1 MNKKKQLRYPKMETE
16 IENGSSGTSRIHFT
30 KDVKNAI
37 DKVLKTDDPMDSPD
51 FNTVD
56 YINQLFPNEQSL
68 VSIDETI
75 QRMQCEVSLIDDNIR
90 SVVRGQTNTGQDGQ
104 IALTEA
110 QKVITTLYAHII
122 DVKTRAEKTEEM
134 VKEITRD
141 IKQLDCAKRNLTS
154 AITTLN
160 HLHMLVG
167 GIESLNKLIE
177 KRLYG
182 EILNPLQAITEVNQH
197 FKQYS
202 DIDEIKN
209 LSQNVDKIQV
219 TLATQITDDFK
230 DAFLP
235 KSSTSANA
243 GNKQRL
249 GLNQL
254 ADACKVIS
262 VLDTK
267 VKKELLKWFIAQQL
281 EEYVQLF
288 HENQDIAWLDKI
300 DKRYAWLKRHL
311 LDFEDKFGSVFPL
324 DWEVSERITVEFCR
338 LTREQLSQIM
348 AKRSN
353 EIDVRLLLFAINKTQ
368 AFEQLLS
375 KRFTGVTLGAE
386 TPAALITS
394 SALKVLPESGLSDQ
408 STASTTIG
416 IFHDQIGI
424 CFKAHLGI
432 YIKSIDR
439 NLTELMEKFVEMAKA
454 PLKVS
459 EVKTTVYPSS
469 ADLFVF
475 YKKCMVQC
483 NQLSNDQPMYELA
496 LVFKK
501 YLREYA
507 SKVLE
512 FSTPKLLTTTASI
525 GKSMS
530 LLTRDMQNLSTAA
543 GQVFHNFLKEGETQR
558 FQREDLIQICCV
570 LTTAEYCLETVQQLE
585 DKLKEKVAVAY
596 VNKIDMSEE
605 KDVFH
610 RIISNCIQLLVQDL
624 ESGCEPSLQSMSKV
638 QWQSISNVGDQS
650 PFISTICTNF
660 KQTVPIIRDNL
671 ATSRKYFTQFCH
683 KFVNAFIP
691 KFINVLY
698 KCKLTHSDGSNNVLG
713 CEQLLLDTHSLKTAL
728 LDLPSI
734 GSSVNRKA
742 PTSYTKVVV
751 KDMTRAEMIIKV
763 VMTPVQPP
771 SHFTQQ
777 VLKLLPDV
785 TIAEYQKILDMKAVK
800 RVDQL
805 QLIDLFKHTASHVA
819 VVGGLSDVTAPSEDG
834 ATPLQGNLNDSANLD
849 ADPLISNEA
858 NSSGELNM
866 VTQSST
872 GDIIG
877 GNTNPAA
884 ASTST
889 PKRAFIF
896 SVGSFTGSADK
907 NVDGSSNNG
916 SDRGRIRKL
925 ESLLKKRLP

>member
-1 MNKKKQLRYPKMETE
+1 MSEPAATAVADAAVVPSIGNNK
-16 IENGSSGTSRIHFT
+16 IHFS
-30 KDVKNAI
+30 KEVKQVI
-37 DKVLKTDDPMDSPD
+37 DKVLKTDEQDPMDAPD

-68 VSIDETI
+68 ATIDETI

-104 IALTEA
+104 LALCEA
-110 QKVITTLYAHII
+110 QKVISSLYSHII
-122 DVKTRAEKTEEM
+122 DVKTRAERTEEM

-167 GIESLNKLIE
+167 GIESLNELIV
-177 KRLYG
+177 RRSYG

-197 FKQYS
+197 FQQYS
-202 DIDEIKN
+202 DIEEIKN
-209 LSQNVDKIQV
+209 LSQSVDKIQV
-219 TLATQITDDFK
+219 TLAQQITEDFK
-230 DAFLP
+230 EAFASKP
-235 KSSTSANA
+235 STQH
-243 GNKQRL
+243 KL

-254 ADACKVIS
+254 ADACKVMS
-262 VLDTK
+262 VLDAK

-281 EEYVQLF
+281 EEYMHLF

-311 LDFEDKFGSVFPL
+311 LDFEDKYGAVFPL

-338 LTREQLSQIM
+338 QTRQQLSQIM
-348 AKRSN
+348 AKRTN

-375 KRFTGVTLGAE
+375 KRFTGITLGATPAEQTRVLTLPATAE
-386 TPAALITS
+386 TPL
-394 SALKVLPESGLSDQ
+394 
-408 STASTTIG
+408 TATV
-416 IFHDQIGI
+416 FHDQIGQ
-424 CFKAHLGI
+424 CFKPHLDI
-432 YIKSIDR
+432 YIRSIDR
-439 NLTELMEKFVEMAKA
+439 NLSELLEKFIEMSKEPYKFAEA
-454 PLKVS
+454 
-459 EVKTTVYPSS
+459 KTTVYPSS
-469 ADLFVF
+469 GDLFVF

-483 NQLSNDQPMYELA
+483 NQLSNEQPMYDLA

-507 SKVLE
+507 AKVLE
-512 FSTPKLLTTTASI
+512 GSTPKVVTSSTGSSI
-525 GKSMS
+525 GKSVS

-543 GQVFHNFLKEGETQR
+543 GQVFHNFLKEGDTQR
-558 FQREDLIQICCV
+558 FARDDLVRICCV
-570 LTTAEYCLETVQQLE
+570 LTTGEYCLETVQQLE
-585 DKLKEKVAVAY
+585 DKLKEKVTPAY
-596 VNKIDMSEE
+596 VSKIDMSEE

-624 ESGCEPSLQSMSKV
+624 EAGCEASLQAMAKV
-638 QWQSISNVGDQS
+638 QWQHISNVGDQS
-650 PFISTICTNF
+650 AFISSICSNF
-660 KQTVPIIRDNL
+660 KQTVPTIRDTL
-671 ATSRKYFTQFCH
+671 ASSRKYFTQFCH
-683 KFVNAFIP
+683 RFVAAFIP

-698 KCKLTHSDGSNNVLG
+698 RCKLTLSDGSNNVLG

-728 LDLPSI
+728 LELPSV

-771 SHFTQQ
+771 AHFTQQ
-777 VLKLLPDV
+777 VLKLLPDI

-805 QLIDLFKHTASHVA
+805 QLIDLFKHTAS
-819 VVGGLSDVTAPSEDG
+819 
-834 ATPLQGNLNDSANLD
+834 
-849 ADPLISNEA
+849 
-858 NSSGELNM
+858 
-866 VTQSST
+866 
-872 GDIIG
+872 
-877 GNTNPAA
+877 AA
-884 ASTST
+884 AVSGLMDAPASEEETPTVSDTPAPTTEEPEAIANPTPDATATASTTTANAT

-907 NVDGSSNNG
+907 NADGSSQTG
-916 SDRGRIRKL
+916 IRKL
-925 ESLLKKRLP
+925 ESLLKKRFP

>member
-1 MNKKKQLRYPKMETE
+1 MNTNTLEVDNDVHDMNRP
-16 IENGSSGTSRIHFT
+16 TSNRIHFT

-90 SVVRGQTNTGQDGQ
+90 AVVRGQTNTGQDGQ
-104 IALTEA
+104 MALTEA

-182 EILNPLQAITEVNQH
+182 EIINPLQAITEVNQH
-197 FKQYS
+197 FRQYS
-202 DIDEIKN
+202 DIEEIKN
-209 LSQNVDKIQV
+209 LSQNVDKIQI
-219 TLATQITDDFK
+219 TLAKQITEDFK
-230 DAFLP
+230 DAFSP
-235 KSSTSANA
+235 KSTGVGNV

-262 VLDTK
+262 VLDPK

-281 EEYVQLF
+281 EEYIHLF

-311 LDFEDKFGSVFPL
+311 LDFEDKFGAVFPL

-338 LTREQLSQIM
+338 LTREQLTQIM

-375 KRFTGVTLGAE
+375 KRFSGVTLE
-386 TPAALITS
+386 IVTTS
-394 SALKVLPESGLSDQ
+394 PTLKVQPENPNADPN
-408 STASTTIG
+408 APATIG
-416 IFHDQIGI
+416 LFQDQIGN
-424 CFKAHLGI
+424 CFKAHLDI

-439 NLTELMEKFVEMAKA
+439 NLAELMEKFVEMAKE
-454 PLKVS
+454 PLKVAES
-459 EVKTTVYPSS
+459 KTTVFPSS

-483 NQLSNDQPMYELA
+483 NQLSNEQPMYELA

-507 SKVLE
+507 SRVLE

-543 GQVFHNFLKEGETQR
+543 GQVFHNFLKEGDTQR
-558 FQREDLIQICCV
+558 FSREDLIQICCV

-585 DKLKEKVAVAY
+585 DKLKEKIATAY
-596 VNKIDMSEE
+596 ANKLDMSEE

-624 ESGCEPSLQSMSKV
+624 EAGCDPSLQSMSKV

-650 PFISTICTNF
+650 AFVNSICANF
-660 KQTVPIIRDNL
+660 KQTVPVIRDNL

-691 KFINVLY
+691 KYINVLY
-698 KCKLTHSDGSNNVLG
+698 KCKLTLSDGSNNVLG

-763 VMTPVQPP
+763 VMTQVQPP
-771 SHFTQQ
+771 AHFTQQ
-777 VLKLLPDV
+777 VLKLLPDI

-819 VVGGLSDVTAPSEDG
+819 VIGDGISEITSSSTED
-834 ATPLQGNLNDSANLD
+834 DSVQTH
-849 ADPLISNEA
+849 S
-858 NSSGELNM
+858 ELN
-866 VTQSST
+866 VNENPEAGSSST
-872 GDIIG
+872 KGLNVSEESG
-877 GNTNPAA
+877 GTAA
-884 ASTST
+884 PTGGVTST

-896 SVGSFTGSADK
+896 SVGSFTGGADK
-907 NVDGSSNNG
+907 NADGTSNSG

>member
-1 MNKKKQLRYPKMETE
+1 MNATE
-16 IENGSSGTSRIHFT
+16 APLDANSKGTLEGDNKIHFS
-30 KDVKNAI
+30 KEVKQVI
-37 DKVLKTDDPMDSPD
+37 DKVLKSDDPMDSPD
-51 FNTVD
+51 FNCVD

-68 VSIDETI
+68 ATIDDTI
-75 QRMQCEVSLIDDNIR
+75 QRMQYEVSLIDDNIR

-104 IALTEA
+104 MALYEA
-110 QKVITTLYAHII
+110 QKVISTLYDHII

-167 GIESLNKLIE
+167 GIESLEKLIE

-197 FKQYS
+197 FQQYS
-202 DIDEIKN
+202 DIEEIKN
-209 LSQNVDKIQV
+209 LSQSVDRIQV
-219 TLATQITDDFK
+219 TLAQQITEDFK
-230 DAFLP
+230 EAFSP
-235 KSSTSANA
+235 TSKAGGGSSN
-243 GNKQRL
+243 QPRL
-249 GLNQL
+249 SLNQL
-254 ADACKVIS
+254 ADACKVVS
-262 VLDTK
+262 VLDPK

-281 EEYVQLF
+281 EEYLHLF

-338 LTREQLSQIM
+338 LTSDQLSKIM
-348 AKRSN
+348 AKRTN

-375 KRFTGVTLGAE
+375 KRFTGVTLGINPNA
-386 TPAALITS
+386 TDKLTSPANSETS
-394 SALKVLPESGLSDQ
+394 SGDIVINPNLVV
-408 STASTTIG
+408 
-416 IFHDQIGI
+416 FHDQIGS
-424 CFKAHLGI
+424 CFKAHLDI
-432 YIKSIDR
+432 YIRSIDR
-439 NLTELMEKFVEMAKA
+439 NLSELIEKFVEQVKE
-454 PLKVS
+454 PLKIADA
-459 EVKTTVYPSS
+459 KTTVYPSS

-483 NQLSNDQPMYELA
+483 NQLSNEQPMYELA
-496 LVFKK
+496 MVFKK

-512 FSTPKLLTTTASI
+512 FSIPKLLSSSTSI

-543 GQVFHNFLKEGETQR
+543 GQVIHNFLKEGDAQR
-558 FQREDLIQICCV
+558 FTRDDLIRICCV

-585 DKLKEKVAVAY
+585 EKLKEKVAAAY
-596 VNKIDMSEE
+596 ANKVDMSEE
-605 KDVFH
+605 RDVFH

-624 ESGCEPSLQSMSKV
+624 EAGCEPSLQAMAKV
-638 QWQSISNVGDQS
+638 QWQSINNVGDQS
-650 PFISTICTNF
+650 AFITTICANF
-660 KQTVPIIRDNL
+660 KQTVPILRDNL

-683 KFVNAFIP
+683 KFVNVFIP

-698 KCKLTHSDGSNNVLG
+698 KCKLTLSDGSNNVLG

-771 SHFTQQ
+771 AHFTQQ
-777 VLKLLPDV
+777 VLKLLPDI

-805 QLIDLFKHTASHVA
+805 QLIDLFKRTASA
-819 VVGGLSDVTAPSEDG
+819 AAYAGLNE
-834 ATPLQGNLNDSANLD
+834 SAE
-849 ADPLISNEA
+849 AEA
-858 NSSGELNM
+858 NTDVPPVATTTGTEEGTTDNLIADATATENN
-866 VTQSST
+866 VST
-872 GDIIG
+872 S
-877 GNTNPAA
+877 TSAA
-884 ASTST
+884 ATSTSAIGSTST

-896 SVGSFTGSADK
+896 SVGSFTG
-907 NVDGSSNNG
+907 GSSTEKP
-916 SDRGRIRKL
+916 SDGTPQSGGDRSRIRKL
-925 ESLLKKRLP
+925 EYLLKKRLP

>member
-1 MNKKKQLRYPKMETE
+1 MESDNK
-16 IENGSSGTSRIHFT
+16 IHFS
-30 KDVKNAI
+30 KEVKQVI
-37 DKVLKTDDPMDSPD
+37 DKVLKSDDPMDAPD
-51 FNTVD
+51 FNCVD

-68 VSIDETI
+68 ATIDDTI
-75 QRMQCEVSLIDDNIR
+75 QRMQYEVSLIDDNIR

-104 IALTEA
+104 MALYEA
-110 QKVITTLYAHII
+110 QKVISSLYEHII

-167 GIESLNKLIE
+167 GIESLEKLIE

-197 FKQYS
+197 FQQYS
-202 DIDEIKN
+202 DIEEIKT
-209 LSQNVDKIQV
+209 LSQSVDRIQV
-219 TLATQITDDFK
+219 TLAQQISEDFK
-230 DAFLP
+230 EAFSP
-235 KSSTSANA
+235 TTKSHSG
-243 GNKQRL
+243 GNSSNQPRL
-249 GLNQL
+249 SLNQL
-254 ADACKVIS
+254 ADACKVVS
-262 VLDTK
+262 VLDPK

-281 EEYVQLF
+281 EEYLHLF

-338 LTREQLSQIM
+338 LTRDQLSQIM
-348 AKRSN
+348 AKRTN

-375 KRFTGVTLGAE
+375 KRFTGITLGINPNVTEKLSTA
-386 TPAALITS
+386 TSATNSDTS
-394 SALKVLPESGLSDQ
+394 SGDVIINPNLVV
-408 STASTTIG
+408 
-416 IFHDQIGI
+416 FHDQIGS
-424 CFKAHLGI
+424 CFKAHLDI
-432 YIKSIDR
+432 YIRSIDR
-439 NLTELMEKFVEMAKA
+439 NLSELIEKFVEQVKE
-454 PLKVS
+454 PLKIA
-459 EVKTTVYPSS
+459 EAKTTVYPSS

-483 NQLSNDQPMYELA
+483 NQLSNEQPMYELA
-496 LVFKK
+496 MVFKK

-512 FSTPKLLTTTASI
+512 FSIPKLLSSSTSI

-543 GQVFHNFLKEGETQR
+543 GQVIHNFLKEGDAQR
-558 FQREDLIQICCV
+558 FSRDDLIRICCV

-585 DKLKEKVAVAY
+585 EKLKEKVATAY
-596 VNKIDMSEE
+596 ASKVDMSEE
-605 KDVFH
+605 RDVFH

-624 ESGCEPSLQSMSKV
+624 EAGCEPSLQAMAKV
-638 QWQSISNVGDQS
+638 QWQSINNVGDQS
-650 PFISTICTNF
+650 AFITSICANF
-660 KQTVPIIRDNL
+660 KQTVPILRDNL

-683 KFVNAFIP
+683 KFVNVFIP

-698 KCKLTHSDGSNNVLG
+698 KCKLTLSDGSNNVLG

-771 SHFTQQ
+771 AHFTQQ
-777 VLKLLPDV
+777 VLKLLPDI

-805 QLIDLFKHTASHVA
+805 QLIDLFKRTASA
-819 VVGGLSDVTAPSEDG
+819 AAFAGLNENSETDG
-834 ATPLQGNLNDSANLD
+834 NA
-849 ADPLISNEA
+849 ADIP
-858 NSSGELNM
+858 
-866 VTQSST
+866 
-872 GDIIG
+872 
-877 GNTNPAA
+877 PAA
-884 ASTST
+884 ATNSVNEDVTTDNLIADATSTENNVSTSGPSASTSAIGSTST

-896 SVGSFTGSADK
+896 SVGSFTGG
-907 NVDGSSNNG
+907 GSSAEKS
-916 SDRGRIRKL
+916 SDGTSQAAGGDRSRIRKL
-925 ESLLKKRLP
+925 ENLLKKRLP

>member
-1 MNKKKQLRYPKMETE
+1 MSESVADATAVQVMGSNK
-16 IENGSSGTSRIHFT
+16 IHFS
-30 KDVKNAI
+30 KEVKQVI
-37 DKVLKTDDPMDSPD
+37 DKVLKTDEQDPMDAPD

-68 VSIDETI
+68 ATIDETI

-104 IALTEA
+104 LALCEA
-110 QKVITTLYAHII
+110 QKVISSLFSHII
-122 DVKTRAEKTEEM
+122 DVKTRAERTEEM

-167 GIESLNKLIE
+167 GIESLNELIE
-177 KRLYG
+177 RRSYG

-197 FKQYS
+197 FQQYS

-209 LSQNVDKIQV
+209 LSQSVDKIQV
-219 TLATQITDDFK
+219 TLAQQITEDFK
-230 DAFLP
+230 EAFANKP
-235 KSSTSANA
+235 ST
-243 GNKQRL
+243 QHRL

-254 ADACKVIS
+254 ADACKVLS
-262 VLDTK
+262 VLDAK

-281 EEYVQLF
+281 EEYMHLF

-311 LDFEDKFGSVFPL
+311 LDFEDKYGSVFPL

-338 LTREQLSQIM
+338 QTRQQLAQIM
-348 AKRSN
+348 AKRTA

-375 KRFTGVTLGAE
+375 KRFTGVTLGA
-386 TPAALITS
+386 TPAEQTR
-394 SALKVLPESGLSDQ
+394 VLTLPA
-408 STASTTIG
+408 TAEASLTVTV
-416 IFHDQIGI
+416 FHDQIGQ
-424 CFKAHLGI
+424 CFKPHLDI
-432 YIKSIDR
+432 YIRSIDR
-439 NLTELMEKFVEMAKA
+439 NLSELLEKFIEMSKEPYKFAEA
-454 PLKVS
+454 
-459 EVKTTVYPSS
+459 KTTVYPSS
-469 ADLFVF
+469 GDLFVF

-483 NQLSNDQPMYELA
+483 NQLSNEQPMYDLA

-507 SKVLE
+507 AKVLE
-512 FSTPKLLTTTASI
+512 GSTPKLVSSTGSSI
-525 GKSMS
+525 GKSVS

-543 GQVFHNFLKEGETQR
+543 GQVFHNFLKEGDTQR
-558 FQREDLIQICCV
+558 FSRDDLVRICCV
-570 LTTAEYCLETVQQLE
+570 LTTGEYCLETVQQLE
-585 DKLKEKVAVAY
+585 DKLKEKVTAAY
-596 VNKIDMSEE
+596 VTKIDMSEE

-624 ESGCEPSLQSMSKV
+624 EAGCEASLQAMAKV
-638 QWQSISNVGDQS
+638 QWQHISNVGDQS
-650 PFISTICTNF
+650 AFISSICGNF
-660 KQTVPIIRDNL
+660 KQTVPAIRDTL
-671 ATSRKYFTQFCH
+671 ASSRKYFTQFCH
-683 KFVNAFIP
+683 RFVAAFIP

-698 KCKLTHSDGSNNVLG
+698 RCKLTLSDGSNNVLG

-728 LDLPSI
+728 LELPSV

-771 SHFTQQ
+771 AHFTQQ
-777 VLKLLPDV
+777 VLKLLPDI

-805 QLIDLFKHTASHVA
+805 QLIDLFKHTASAAAVSGLLEPTNSEEESLPVA
-819 VVGGLSDVTAPSEDG
+819 HETLAPATEETETDAKTNSLS
-834 ATPLQGNLNDSANLD
+834 LD
-849 ADPLISNEA
+849 ATTA
-858 NSSGELNM
+858 
-866 VTQSST
+866 
-872 GDIIG
+872 
-877 GNTNPAA
+877 PAA
-884 ASTST
+884 ATNAT

-907 NVDGSSNNG
+907 NADGSSQTG
-916 SDRGRIRKL
+916 IRKL
-925 ESLLKKRLP
+925 ESLLKKRFP

>member
-1 MNKKKQLRYPKMETE
+1 MSEAGVAVETE
-16 IENGSSGTSRIHFT
+16 ATTEKMVANNKIHFS
-30 KDVKNAI
+30 KEVKQVI
-37 DKVLKTDDPMDSPD
+37 DKVLKTEDPMDAPD

-68 VSIDETI
+68 VGIDETI
-75 QRMQCEVSLIDDNIR
+75 QKMQCEVSLIDDNIR

-104 IALTEA
+104 LALCEA
-110 QKVITTLYAHII
+110 QKVISSLFSHII
-122 DVKTRAEKTEEM
+122 DVKTRAERTEEL

-167 GIESLNKLIE
+167 GIESLNQLIE
-177 KRLYG
+177 RRSYG

-197 FKQYS
+197 FQQFS
-202 DIDEIKN
+202 DIEEIKN
-209 LSQNVDKIQV
+209 LSQSVDKIQV
-219 TLATQITDDFK
+219 TLAQQITEDFK
-230 DAFLP
+230 EAFASKP
-235 KSSTSANA
+235 S
-243 GNKQRL
+243 GQKQYRL

-254 ADACKVIS
+254 GDACKVMS
-262 VLDTK
+262 VLDPK

-281 EEYVQLF
+281 EEYMHLF

-311 LDFEDKFGSVFPL
+311 LDFEDKYGPVFPL

-338 LTREQLSQIM
+338 QTREQLSQIM

-375 KRFTGVTLGAE
+375 KRFTGVTLGA
-386 TPAALITS
+386 TPAEQTR
-394 SALKVLPESGLSDQ
+394 VLVPPSGVDAPVAISV
-408 STASTTIG
+408 
-416 IFHDQIGI
+416 FHDQIGQ
-424 CFKAHLGI
+424 CFKSHLDI
-432 YIKSIDR
+432 YIRSIDR
-439 NLTELMEKFVEMAKA
+439 NLSELMDKFVEMSREPYKFAEA
-454 PLKVS
+454 
-459 EVKTTVYPSS
+459 KTTVYPSS
-469 ADLFVF
+469 GDLFVF

-483 NQLSNDQPMYELA
+483 NQLSNEQPMYDLA

-507 SKVLE
+507 AKVLE
-512 FSTPKLLTTTASI
+512 GSTPKLVPTTTSSSI
-525 GKSMS
+525 GKSVS

-543 GQVFHNFLKEGETQR
+543 GQVFHNFLKEGDTQR
-558 FQREDLIQICCV
+558 FSRDDLVRICCV
-570 LTTAEYCLETVQQLE
+570 LTTGEYCLETVQQLE
-585 DKLKEKVAVAY
+585 DKLKEKVTAGYVA
-596 VNKIDMSEE
+596 KIDMSEE

-624 ESGCEPSLQSMSKV
+624 EAGCETSLQAMAKV
-638 QWQSISNVGDQS
+638 QWQHINNVGDQS
-650 PFISTICTNF
+650 AFINSICSNF
-660 KQTVPIIRDNL
+660 KQTVPAIRDTL
-671 ATSRKYFTQFCH
+671 ASSRKYFTQFCH
-683 KFVNAFIP
+683 RFVAAFIP

-698 KCKLTHSDGSNNVLG
+698 RCKLTLSDGSNNVLG

-728 LDLPSI
+728 LELPSV

-771 SHFTQQ
+771 AHFTQQ
-777 VLKLLPDV
+777 VLKLLPDI

-805 QLIDLFKHTASHVA
+805 QLIDLFKHTASAAA
-819 VVGGLSDVTAPSEDG
+819 VSGLIEPAASGDED
-834 ATPLQGNLNDSANLD
+834 
-849 ADPLISNEA
+849 
-858 NSSGELNM
+858 
-866 VTQSST
+866 TQSTDHTHPGGTVDDAEPGASSAT
-872 GDIIG
+872 GDSTTI
-877 GNTNPAA
+877 TTTT
-884 ASTST
+884 ASSAT

-907 NVDGSSNNG
+907 NADGSSQTG
-916 SDRGRIRKL
+916 IRKL
-925 ESLLKKRLP
+925 ESLLKKRFP

>member
-1 MNKKKQLRYPKMETE
+1 MSVNQCGVEKDSRAFEDNGNFKENKINFSKEVKQ
-16 IENGSSGTSRIHFT
+16 
-30 KDVKNAI
+30 VI
-37 DKVLKTDDPMDSPD
+37 DKVLKSDDPMDAPD
-51 FNTVD
+51 FNSVD

-68 VSIDETI
+68 ATIDETI

-104 IALTEA
+104 MALYEA
-110 QKVITTLYAHII
+110 QKVITTLYDHII

-167 GIESLNKLIE
+167 GIESLEKLIE

-197 FKQYS
+197 FQQYS
-202 DIDEIKN
+202 DIEEIKN
-209 LSQNVDKIQV
+209 LSQSVDRIQV
-219 TLATQITDDFK
+219 TLAQQITEDFK
-230 DAFLP
+230 AAFSG
-235 KSSTSANA
+235 KSSS
-243 GNKQRL
+243 GNNPRL

-254 ADACKVIS
+254 SDACKVVS
-262 VLDTK
+262 VLDPK
-267 VKKELLKWFIAQQL
+267 VKKELLKWFICQQL
-281 EEYVQLF
+281 EEYLHLF

-311 LDFEDKFGSVFPL
+311 LDFEDKFGTVFPL

-348 AKRSN
+348 AKRSH

-375 KRFTGVTLGAE
+375 KRFTGVTLGVINP
-386 TPAALITS
+386 TVDNVTTVNDS
-394 SALKVLPESGLSDQ
+394 SDVLTTQ
-408 STASTTIG
+408 SAVV
-416 IFHDQIGI
+416 FHDQIGS
-424 CFKAHLGI
+424 CFKNHLDI
-432 YIKSIDR
+432 YIKSVDR
-439 NLTELMEKFVEMAKA
+439 NLSELIEKFIEQTKE
-454 PLKVS
+454 PLKVA
-459 EVKTTVYPSS
+459 EAKTTVYPSS

-483 NQLSNDQPMYELA
+483 NQLSNEQPMYELA
-496 LVFKK
+496 MVFKK

-512 FSTPKLLTTTASI
+512 FSIPKLIPSTSSI

-543 GQVFHNFLKEGETQR
+543 GQVIHNFLKEGDVQR
-558 FQREDLIQICCV
+558 FSKDDLIRICCV

-585 DKLKEKVAVAY
+585 DKLKEKVATAY
-596 VNKIDMSEE
+596 VNKMDMSEE

-624 ESGCEPSLQSMSKV
+624 EAGCEPSLQAMSKV
-638 QWQSISNVGDQS
+638 QWQSINNVGDQS
-650 PFISTICTNF
+650 AFISSIYANF
-660 KQTVPIIRDNL
+660 KQTVPILRDNL
-671 ATSRKYFTQFCH
+671 ASSRKYFTQFCH
-683 KFVNAFIP
+683 KFVNVFIP

-698 KCKLTHSDGSNNVLG
+698 KCKLILSDGSNNVLG

-728 LDLPSI
+728 VDLPSI

-751 KDMTRAEMIIKV
+751 KDMSRAEMIIKV

-771 SHFTQQ
+771 AHFTQQ

-805 QLIDLFKHTASHVA
+805 QLIDLFKRTASTA
-819 VVGGLSDVTAPSEDG
+819 AYAGLTESSESSSAAELETSNTEVTSVDNLLAD
-834 ATPLQGNLNDSANLD
+834 ATSAETT
-849 ADPLISNEA
+849 ST
-858 NSSGELNM
+858 
-866 VTQSST
+866 TQNPVN
-872 GDIIG
+872 
-877 GNTNPAA
+877 NTN
-884 ASTST
+884 STTTTST

-896 SVGSFTGSADK
+896 SVGSFSSSGGGNNADK
-907 NVDGSSNNG
+907 NGDGSSQTG

>member
-1 MNKKKQLRYPKMETE
+1 WSEGFAAKMST
-16 IENGSSGTSRIHFT
+16 NSKIHFS
-30 KDVKNAI
+30 KEVKQVI
-37 DKVLKTDDPMDSPD
+37 DKVSNTCPSEQAPPLTGNIPSHPQVLKTDDPMDAPD

-68 VSIDETI
+68 AGIDETI
-75 QRMQCEVSLIDDNIR
+75 QKMQCEVSLIDDNIR

-104 IALTEA
+104 LALCEA
-110 QKVITTLYAHII
+110 QKVIGSLFSHII
-122 DVKTRAEKTEEM
+122 DVKTRAERTEEM

-141 IKQLDCAKRNLTS
+141 IKQLDCAKRNLTA

-177 KRLYG
+177 RRSYG

-197 FKQYS
+197 FQQFS
-202 DIDEIKN
+202 DIEEIKN
-209 LSQNVDKIQV
+209 LSQSVDKIQV
-219 TLATQITDDFK
+219 TLAQQITEDFK
-230 DAFLP
+230 EAFAAKP
-235 KSSTSANA
+235 SGQT
-243 GNKQRL
+243 RL

-254 ADACKVIS
+254 ADACKVMS
-262 VLDTK
+262 VLDPK

-281 EEYVQLF
+281 EEYMHLF

-311 LDFEDKFGSVFPL
+311 LDFEDKYGSVFPL

-338 LTREQLSQIM
+338 QTREQLAQIM
-348 AKRSN
+348 AKRTN

-375 KRFTGVTLGAE
+375 KRFTGVTLGAPSAE
-386 TPAALITS
+386 PARVPS
-394 SALKVLPESGLSDQ
+394 SVPEP
-408 STASTTIG
+408 STADAVVATSV
-416 IFHDQIGI
+416 FHDQIGQ
-424 CFKAHLGI
+424 CFKPHLDI
-432 YIKSIDR
+432 YIRSIDR
-439 NLTELMEKFVEMAKA
+439 NLAELMDKFVEMSREPYKFAEA
-454 PLKVS
+454 
-459 EVKTTVYPSS
+459 KTTVYPSS
-469 ADLFVF
+469 GDLFVF

-483 NQLSNDQPMYELA
+483 NQLSNEQPMYDLA
-496 LVFKK
+496 MVFKK

-507 SKVLE
+507 AKVLE
-512 FSTPKLLTTTASI
+512 GSTPKLVPATTGSSL
-525 GKSMS
+525 GKSVS

-543 GQVFHNFLKEGETQR
+543 GQVFHNFLKEGDTQR
-558 FQREDLIQICCV
+558 FSRDDLVRICCV
-570 LTTAEYCLETVQQLE
+570 LTTGEYCLETVQQLE
-585 DKLKEKVAVAY
+585 DKLKEKVTAVY
-596 VNKIDMSEE
+596 VSKIDMSEE

-624 ESGCEPSLQSMSKV
+624 EAGCEASLQAMAKV
-638 QWQSISNVGDQS
+638 QWQHINNVGDQS
-650 PFISTICTNF
+650 AFISSMCGNF
-660 KQTVPIIRDNL
+660 KQTVPTIRDTL
-671 ATSRKYFTQFCH
+671 ASSRKYFTQFCH
-683 KFVNAFIP
+683 RFVAAFVP

-698 KCKLTHSDGSNNVLG
+698 RCKLTLSDGSNNVLG

-728 LDLPSI
+728 LELPSV

-771 SHFTQQ
+771 AHFTQQ
-777 VLKLLPDV
+777 VLKLLPDI

-805 QLIDLFKHTASHVA
+805 QLIDLFKHTASAAA
-819 VVGGLSDVTAPSEDG
+819 VSGLMEPTAAEEEN
-834 ATPLQGNLNDSANLD
+834 ANAESAAAALGTT
-849 ADPLISNEA
+849 EE
-858 NSSGELNM
+858 GEP
-866 VTQSST
+866 ST
-872 GDIIG
+872 GTVESVATTSAG
-877 GNTNPAA
+877 SATT
-884 ASTST
+884 SST

-907 NVDGSSNNG
+907 NADGSSQTG
-916 SDRGRIRKL
+916 IRKL
-925 ESLLKKRLP
+925 ENLLKKRFP

>member
-1 MNKKKQLRYPKMETE
+1 MSESVGTAETDVSNAHTMGTNKIQFSKEVKQ
-16 IENGSSGTSRIHFT
+16 
-30 KDVKNAI
+30 VI
-37 DKVLKTDDPMDSPD
+37 DKVLKTDEQDPMDAPD

-68 VSIDETI
+68 ATIDETI

-104 IALTEA
+104 LALCEA
-110 QKVITTLYAHII
+110 QKVISSLFTHII
-122 DVKTRAEKTEEM
+122 DVKTRAERTEEM

-167 GIESLNKLIE
+167 GIESLNELIE
-177 KRLYG
+177 RRSYG

-197 FKQYS
+197 FQQYS
-202 DIDEIKN
+202 DIEEIKN
-209 LSQNVDKIQV
+209 LSQSVDKIQV
-219 TLATQITDDFK
+219 TLAQQITEDFK
-230 DAFLP
+230 EAFASKP
-235 KSSTSANA
+235 ST
-243 GNKQRL
+243 QHRL

-254 ADACKVIS
+254 GDACKVLS
-262 VLDTK
+262 VLDAK

-281 EEYVQLF
+281 EEYMHLF

-311 LDFEDKFGSVFPL
+311 LDFEDKYGAVFPL

-338 LTREQLSQIM
+338 QTRQQLSQIM
-348 AKRSN
+348 AKRTN
-353 EIDVRLLLFAINKTQ
+353 EMDVRLLLFAINKTQ

-375 KRFTGVTLGAE
+375 KRFTGITLGATTTEQTRVLTLPATAE
-386 TPAALITS
+386 TLPTIT
-394 SALKVLPESGLSDQ
+394 V
-408 STASTTIG
+408 
-416 IFHDQIGI
+416 FHDQIGQ
-424 CFKAHLGI
+424 CFKPHLDI
-432 YIKSIDR
+432 YIRSIDR
-439 NLTELMEKFVEMAKA
+439 NLAELLEKFVEMSKEPYKFAE
-454 PLKVS
+454 S
-459 EVKTTVYPSS
+459 KTTVYPSS
-469 ADLFVF
+469 GDLFVF

-483 NQLSNDQPMYELA
+483 NQLSNEQPMYDLA

-507 SKVLE
+507 AKVLE
-512 FSTPKLLTTTASI
+512 GSTPKLVTNTTSSI
-525 GKSMS
+525 GKSVS

-543 GQVFHNFLKEGETQR
+543 GQVFHNFLKEGDTQR
-558 FQREDLIQICCV
+558 FGRDDLVRICCV
-570 LTTAEYCLETVQQLE
+570 LTTGEYCLETVQQLE
-585 DKLKEKVAVAY
+585 EKLKEKVSAAY
-596 VNKIDMSEE
+596 MNKIDMSEE

-624 ESGCEPSLQSMSKV
+624 EAGCEASLQAMAKV
-638 QWQSISNVGDQS
+638 QWQHISNVGDQS
-650 PFISTICTNF
+650 AFISSICGNF
-660 KQTVPIIRDNL
+660 KQTVPTIRDTL
-671 ATSRKYFTQFCH
+671 ASSRKYFTQFCH
-683 KFVNAFIP
+683 RFVAAFIP

-698 KCKLTHSDGSNNVLG
+698 RCKLTLSDGSNNVLG

-728 LDLPSI
+728 LELPSV

-771 SHFTQQ
+771 AHFTQQ
-777 VLKLLPDV
+777 VLKLLPDI

-805 QLIDLFKHTASHVA
+805 QLIDLFKHTASAAA
-819 VVGGLSDVTAPSEDG
+819 VSGLIETPNSEEELANGARETSAIVTED
-834 ATPLQGNLNDSANLD
+834 NNDNT
-849 ADPLISNEA
+849 
-858 NSSGELNM
+858 
-866 VTQSST
+866 VVSST
-872 GDIIG
+872 DS
-877 GNTNPAA
+877 TTTTATSTT

-907 NVDGSSNNG
+907 NADGSSQTG
-916 SDRGRIRKL
+916 IRKL
-925 ESLLKKRLP
+925 ESLLKKRFP

>member
-1 MNKKKQLRYPKMETE
+1 MSEPAATTAADTAVVPSMGNNK
-16 IENGSSGTSRIHFT
+16 IHFS
-30 KDVKNAI
+30 KEVKQVI
-37 DKVLKTDDPMDSPD
+37 DKVLKTDEQDPMDAPD

-68 VSIDETI
+68 ATIDETI

-104 IALTEA
+104 LALCEA
-110 QKVITTLYAHII
+110 QKVISSLYSHII
-122 DVKTRAEKTEEM
+122 DVKTRAERTEEM

-167 GIESLNKLIE
+167 GIESLNELIV
-177 KRLYG
+177 RRSYG

-197 FKQYS
+197 FQQYS
-202 DIDEIKN
+202 DIEEIKN
-209 LSQNVDKIQV
+209 LSQSVDKIQV
-219 TLATQITDDFK
+219 TLAQQITEDFK
-230 DAFLP
+230 EAFASKP
-235 KSSTSANA
+235 STQH
-243 GNKQRL
+243 KL

-254 ADACKVIS
+254 ADACKVMS
-262 VLDTK
+262 VLDAK

-281 EEYVQLF
+281 EEYMHLF

-311 LDFEDKFGSVFPL
+311 LDFEDKYGAVFPL

-338 LTREQLSQIM
+338 QTRQQLSQIM
-348 AKRSN
+348 AKRTN

-375 KRFTGVTLGAE
+375 KRFTGITLGA
-386 TPAALITS
+386 TPAEQTR
-394 SALKVLPESGLSDQ
+394 VLTLPT
-408 STASTTIG
+408 TAEAPLTATV
-416 IFHDQIGI
+416 FHDQIGQ
-424 CFKAHLGI
+424 CFKPHLDI
-432 YIKSIDR
+432 YIRSIDR
-439 NLTELMEKFVEMAKA
+439 NLSELLEKFIEMSKEPYKFAEA
-454 PLKVS
+454 
-459 EVKTTVYPSS
+459 KTTVYPSS
-469 ADLFVF
+469 GDLFVF

-483 NQLSNDQPMYELA
+483 NQLSNEQPMYDLA

-507 SKVLE
+507 AKVLE
-512 FSTPKLLTTTASI
+512 GSTPKVVTSSTGSSI
-525 GKSMS
+525 GKSVS

-543 GQVFHNFLKEGETQR
+543 GQVFHNFLKEGDTQR
-558 FQREDLIQICCV
+558 FARDDLVRICCV
-570 LTTAEYCLETVQQLE
+570 LTTGEYCLETVQQLE
-585 DKLKEKVAVAY
+585 DKLKEKVTPAY
-596 VNKIDMSEE
+596 VSKIDMSEE

-624 ESGCEPSLQSMSKV
+624 EAGCEASLQAMAKV
-638 QWQSISNVGDQS
+638 QWQHISNVGDQS
-650 PFISTICTNF
+650 AFISSICSNF
-660 KQTVPIIRDNL
+660 KQTVPTIRDTL
-671 ATSRKYFTQFCH
+671 ASSRKYFTQFCH
-683 KFVNAFIP
+683 RFVAAFIP

-698 KCKLTHSDGSNNVLG
+698 RCKLTLSDGSNNVLG

-728 LDLPSI
+728 LELPSV

-771 SHFTQQ
+771 AHFTQQ
-777 VLKLLPDV
+777 VLKLLPDI

-805 QLIDLFKHTASHVA
+805 QLIDLFKHTASAAA
-819 VVGGLSDVTAPSEDG
+819 VSGLMDAPASDEETPTVTDAPAPAIEEPEVIANPTAD
-834 ATPLQGNLNDSANLD
+834 ATA
-849 ADPLISNEA
+849 
-858 NSSGELNM
+858 
-866 VTQSST
+866 T
-872 GDIIG
+872 
-877 GNTNPAA
+877 
-884 ASTST
+884 ASTSTANAT

-907 NVDGSSNNG
+907 NADGSSQTG
-916 SDRGRIRKL
+916 IRKL
-925 ESLLKKRLP
+925 ESLLKKRFP

>member
-1 MNKKKQLRYPKMETE
+1 MSESVGTAESDVSNTHTMGTNKIQFSKEVKQ
-16 IENGSSGTSRIHFT
+16 
-30 KDVKNAI
+30 VI
-37 DKVLKTDDPMDSPD
+37 DKVLKTDEQDPMDAPD

-68 VSIDETI
+68 ATIDETI

-104 IALTEA
+104 LALCEA
-110 QKVITTLYAHII
+110 QKVISSLFTHII
-122 DVKTRAEKTEEM
+122 DVKTRAERTEEM

-167 GIESLNKLIE
+167 GIESLNELIE
-177 KRLYG
+177 RRSYG

-197 FKQYS
+197 FQQYS
-202 DIDEIKN
+202 DIEEIKN
-209 LSQNVDKIQV
+209 LSQSVDKIQV
-219 TLATQITDDFK
+219 TLAQQITEDFK
-230 DAFLP
+230 EAFASKP
-235 KSSTSANA
+235 ST
-243 GNKQRL
+243 QHRL

-254 ADACKVIS
+254 GDACKVLS
-262 VLDTK
+262 VLDAK

-281 EEYVQLF
+281 EEYMHLF

-311 LDFEDKFGSVFPL
+311 LDFEDKYGAVFPL

-338 LTREQLSQIM
+338 QTRQQLSQIM
-348 AKRSN
+348 AKRTN
-353 EIDVRLLLFAINKTQ
+353 EMDVRLLLFAINKTQ

-375 KRFTGVTLGAE
+375 KRFTGITLGATTTEQTRVLTLPATAE
-386 TPAALITS
+386 TLPTIT
-394 SALKVLPESGLSDQ
+394 V
-408 STASTTIG
+408 
-416 IFHDQIGI
+416 FHDQIGQ
-424 CFKAHLGI
+424 CFKPHLDI
-432 YIKSIDR
+432 YIRSIDR
-439 NLTELMEKFVEMAKA
+439 NLAELLEKFVEMSKEPYKFAE
-454 PLKVS
+454 S
-459 EVKTTVYPSS
+459 KTTVYPSS
-469 ADLFVF
+469 GDLFVF

-483 NQLSNDQPMYELA
+483 NQLSNEQPMYDLA

-507 SKVLE
+507 AKVLE
-512 FSTPKLLTTTASI
+512 GSTPKLVTNTTSSI
-525 GKSMS
+525 GKSVS

-543 GQVFHNFLKEGETQR
+543 GQVFHNFLKEGDTQR
-558 FQREDLIQICCV
+558 FGRDDLVRICCV
-570 LTTAEYCLETVQQLE
+570 LTTGEYCLETVQQLE
-585 DKLKEKVAVAY
+585 EKLKEKVSAAY
-596 VNKIDMSEE
+596 MNKIDMSEE

-624 ESGCEPSLQSMSKV
+624 EAGCEASLQAMAKV
-638 QWQSISNVGDQS
+638 QWQHISNVGDQS
-650 PFISTICTNF
+650 AFISSICGNF
-660 KQTVPIIRDNL
+660 KQTVPTIRDTL
-671 ATSRKYFTQFCH
+671 ASSRKYFTQFCH
-683 KFVNAFIP
+683 RFVAAFIP

-698 KCKLTHSDGSNNVLG
+698 RCKLTLSDGSNNVLG

-728 LDLPSI
+728 LELPSV

-771 SHFTQQ
+771 AHFTQQ
-777 VLKLLPDV
+777 VLKLLPDI

-805 QLIDLFKHTASHVA
+805 QLIDLFKHTASAAA
-819 VVGGLSDVTAPSEDG
+819 VSGLIETPNSEEELANGARETSAIVTED
-834 ATPLQGNLNDSANLD
+834 NNDNT
-849 ADPLISNEA
+849 
-858 NSSGELNM
+858 
-866 VTQSST
+866 VVSST
-872 GDIIG
+872 DS
-877 GNTNPAA
+877 TTTTATSTT

-907 NVDGSSNNG
+907 NADGSSQTG
-916 SDRGRIRKL
+916 IRKL
-925 ESLLKKRLP
+925 ESLLKKRFP

>member
-1 MNKKKQLRYPKMETE
+1 MSESVGTAESDVSNAHTMGTNKIQFSKEVKQ
-16 IENGSSGTSRIHFT
+16 
-30 KDVKNAI
+30 VI
-37 DKVLKTDDPMDSPD
+37 DKVLKTDEQDPMDAPD

-68 VSIDETI
+68 ATIDETI

-104 IALTEA
+104 LALCEA
-110 QKVITTLYAHII
+110 QKVISSLFTHII
-122 DVKTRAEKTEEM
+122 DVKTRAERTEEM

-167 GIESLNKLIE
+167 GIESLNELIE
-177 KRLYG
+177 RRSYG

-197 FKQYS
+197 FQQYS
-202 DIDEIKN
+202 DIEEIKN
-209 LSQNVDKIQV
+209 LSQSVDKIQV
-219 TLATQITDDFK
+219 TLAQQITEDFK
-230 DAFLP
+230 EAFASKP
-235 KSSTSANA
+235 ST
-243 GNKQRL
+243 QHRL

-254 ADACKVIS
+254 GDACKVLS
-262 VLDTK
+262 VLDAK

-281 EEYVQLF
+281 EEYMHLF

-311 LDFEDKFGSVFPL
+311 LDFEDKYGAVFPL

-338 LTREQLSQIM
+338 QTRQQLSQIM
-348 AKRSN
+348 AKRTN
-353 EIDVRLLLFAINKTQ
+353 EMDVRLLLFAINKTQ

-375 KRFTGVTLGAE
+375 KRFTGITLGATTTEQTRVLTLPATAE
-386 TPAALITS
+386 TLPTIT
-394 SALKVLPESGLSDQ
+394 V
-408 STASTTIG
+408 
-416 IFHDQIGI
+416 FHDQIGQ
-424 CFKAHLGI
+424 CFKPHLDI
-432 YIKSIDR
+432 YIRSIDR
-439 NLTELMEKFVEMAKA
+439 NLAELLEKFVEMSKEPYKFAE
-454 PLKVS
+454 S
-459 EVKTTVYPSS
+459 KTTVYPSS
-469 ADLFVF
+469 GDLFVF

-483 NQLSNDQPMYELA
+483 NQLSNEQPMYDLA

-507 SKVLE
+507 AKVLE
-512 FSTPKLLTTTASI
+512 GSTPKLVTNSTSSI
-525 GKSMS
+525 GKSVS

-543 GQVFHNFLKEGETQR
+543 GQVFHNFLKEGDTQR
-558 FQREDLIQICCV
+558 FGRDDLVRICCV
-570 LTTAEYCLETVQQLE
+570 LTTGEYCLETVQQLE
-585 DKLKEKVAVAY
+585 EKLKEKVSAAY
-596 VNKIDMSEE
+596 MNKIDMSEE

-624 ESGCEPSLQSMSKV
+624 EAGCEASLQAMAKV
-638 QWQSISNVGDQS
+638 QWQHISNVGDQS
-650 PFISTICTNF
+650 AFISSICGNF
-660 KQTVPIIRDNL
+660 KQTVPTIRDTL
-671 ATSRKYFTQFCH
+671 ASSRKYFTQFCH
-683 KFVNAFIP
+683 RFVAAFIP

-698 KCKLTHSDGSNNVLG
+698 RCKLTLSDGSNNVLG

-728 LDLPSI
+728 LELPSV

-771 SHFTQQ
+771 AHFTQQ
-777 VLKLLPDV
+777 VLKLLPDI

-805 QLIDLFKHTASHVA
+805 QLIDLFKHTASAAA
-819 VVGGLSDVTAPSEDG
+819 VSGLIEAHNSEEELANGARETPAIVTED
-834 ATPLQGNLNDSANLD
+834 NNDNT
-849 ADPLISNEA
+849 
-858 NSSGELNM
+858 
-866 VTQSST
+866 VVSST
-872 GDIIG
+872 DS
-877 GNTNPAA
+877 TTTTATSTT

-907 NVDGSSNNG
+907 NADGSSQTG
-916 SDRGRIRKL
+916 IRKL
-925 ESLLKKRLP
+925 ESLLKKRFP

>member
-1 MNKKKQLRYPKMETE
+1 MSASEYDVAKDSRAYEDNGNFKENKINFSKEVKQ
-16 IENGSSGTSRIHFT
+16 
-30 KDVKNAI
+30 VI
-37 DKVLKTDDPMDSPD
+37 DKVLKSDDPMDAPD
-51 FNTVD
+51 FNSVD

-68 VSIDETI
+68 ATIDETI

-104 IALTEA
+104 MALFEA
-110 QKVITTLYAHII
+110 QKVITTLYDHII

-167 GIESLNKLIE
+167 GIESLEKLIE

-197 FKQYS
+197 FQQYS
-202 DIDEIKN
+202 DIEEIKN
-209 LSQNVDKIQV
+209 LSQSVDRIQV
-219 TLATQITDDFK
+219 TLAQQITEDFK
-230 DAFLP
+230 EAFSG
-235 KSSTSANA
+235 KSSGSNA
-243 GNKQRL
+243 HPRL

-254 ADACKVIS
+254 SDACKVVS
-262 VLDTK
+262 VLDPK
-267 VKKELLKWFIAQQL
+267 VRKELLKWFIAQQL
-281 EEYVQLF
+281 EEYLHLF

-311 LDFEDKFGSVFPL
+311 LDFEDKFGNVFPL

-348 AKRSN
+348 VKRAH

-375 KRFTGVTLGAE
+375 KRFTGSTLGLTNANTDKLTTATE
-386 TPAALITS
+386 T
-394 SALKVLPESGLSDQ
+394 SADPLAGTQLAVV
-408 STASTTIG
+408 
-416 IFHDQIGI
+416 FHDQIGS
-424 CFKAHLGI
+424 CFKNHLDI

-439 NLTELMEKFVEMAKA
+439 NLSELIEKFIEQTKE
-454 PLKVS
+454 PFKVG
-459 EVKTTVYPSS
+459 EAKTTVYPSS

-483 NQLSNDQPMYELA
+483 NQLSNEQPMYELA
-496 LVFKK
+496 MVFKK

-512 FSTPKLLTTTASI
+512 FSIPKLLPSTTSI

-543 GQVFHNFLKEGETQR
+543 GQVIHNFLKEGDVQR
-558 FQREDLIQICCV
+558 FSRDDLIRICCV

-585 DKLKEKVAVAY
+585 DKLKEKVAIAY
-596 VNKIDMSEE
+596 VNKVDMSEE

-624 ESGCEPSLQSMSKV
+624 EAGCEPSLQTMSKV
-638 QWQSISNVGDQS
+638 QWQTINNVGDQS
-650 PFISTICTNF
+650 AFISSICANF
-660 KQTVPIIRDNL
+660 KQTVPILRDNL
-671 ATSRKYFTQFCH
+671 SSSRKYFTQFCH
-683 KFVNAFIP
+683 KFVNVFIP

-698 KCKLTHSDGSNNVLG
+698 KCKLTLSDGSNNVLG

-728 LDLPSI
+728 VDLPSI

-751 KDMTRAEMIIKV
+751 KDMSRAEMIIKV

-771 SHFTQQ
+771 AHFTQQ

-805 QLIDLFKHTASHVA
+805 QLIDLFKRTASTA
-819 VVGGLSDVTAPSEDG
+819 AFAGLTESSDTSSNADVNSTNSTETTITDNLMVD
-834 ATPLQGNLNDSANLD
+834 ATSA
-849 ADPLISNEA
+849 E
-858 NSSGELNM
+858 SSSAAQNAA
-866 VTQSST
+866 S
-872 GDIIG
+872 
-877 GNTNPAA
+877 NTNST

-896 SVGSFTGSADK
+896 SVGSFSGGSNSADK
-907 NVDGSSNNG
+907 NGDGSSQTG

>member
-1 MNKKKQLRYPKMETE
+1 MSESVGTAESDVSNAHTMGTNKIQFSKEVKQ
-16 IENGSSGTSRIHFT
+16 
-30 KDVKNAI
+30 VI
-37 DKVLKTDDPMDSPD
+37 DKVLKTDEQDPMDAPD

-68 VSIDETI
+68 ATIDETI

-104 IALTEA
+104 LALCEA
-110 QKVITTLYAHII
+110 QKVISSLFTHII
-122 DVKTRAEKTEEM
+122 DVKTRAERTEEM

-167 GIESLNKLIE
+167 GIESLNELIE
-177 KRLYG
+177 RRSYG

-197 FKQYS
+197 FQQYS
-202 DIDEIKN
+202 DIEEIKN
-209 LSQNVDKIQV
+209 LSQSVDKIQV
-219 TLATQITDDFK
+219 TLAQQITEDFK
-230 DAFLP
+230 EAFASKP
-235 KSSTSANA
+235 ST
-243 GNKQRL
+243 QHRL

-254 ADACKVIS
+254 GDACKVLS
-262 VLDTK
+262 VLDAK

-281 EEYVQLF
+281 EEYMHLF

-311 LDFEDKFGSVFPL
+311 LDFEDKYGAVFPL

-338 LTREQLSQIM
+338 QTRQQLSQIM
-348 AKRSN
+348 AKRTN
-353 EIDVRLLLFAINKTQ
+353 EMDVRLLLFAINKTQ

-375 KRFTGVTLGAE
+375 KRFTGITLGATTTEQTRVLTLPATAE
-386 TPAALITS
+386 TLPTIT
-394 SALKVLPESGLSDQ
+394 V
-408 STASTTIG
+408 
-416 IFHDQIGI
+416 FHDQIGQ
-424 CFKAHLGI
+424 CFKPHLDI
-432 YIKSIDR
+432 YIRSIDR
-439 NLTELMEKFVEMAKA
+439 NLAELLEKFVEMSKEPYKFAE
-454 PLKVS
+454 S
-459 EVKTTVYPSS
+459 KTTVYPSS
-469 ADLFVF
+469 GDLFVF

-483 NQLSNDQPMYELA
+483 NQLSNEQPMYDLA

-507 SKVLE
+507 AKVLE
-512 FSTPKLLTTTASI
+512 GSTPKLVTNSTSSI
-525 GKSMS
+525 GKSVS

-543 GQVFHNFLKEGETQR
+543 GQVFHNFLKEGDTQR
-558 FQREDLIQICCV
+558 FGRDDLVRICCV
-570 LTTAEYCLETVQQLE
+570 LTTGEYCLETVQQLE
-585 DKLKEKVAVAY
+585 EKLKEKVSAAY
-596 VNKIDMSEE
+596 MNKIDMSEE

-624 ESGCEPSLQSMSKV
+624 EAGCEASLQAMAKV
-638 QWQSISNVGDQS
+638 QWQHISNVGDQS
-650 PFISTICTNF
+650 AFISSICGNF
-660 KQTVPIIRDNL
+660 KQTVPTIRDTL
-671 ATSRKYFTQFCH
+671 ASSRKYFTQFCH
-683 KFVNAFIP
+683 RFVAAFIP

-698 KCKLTHSDGSNNVLG
+698 RCKLTLSDGSNNVLG

-728 LDLPSI
+728 LELPSV

-771 SHFTQQ
+771 AHFTQQ
-777 VLKLLPDV
+777 VLKLLPDI

-805 QLIDLFKHTASHVA
+805 QLIDLFKHTASAAA
-819 VVGGLSDVTAPSEDG
+819 VSGLIETPNSEEELANGARETPAIVTED
-834 ATPLQGNLNDSANLD
+834 NNDNT
-849 ADPLISNEA
+849 
-858 NSSGELNM
+858 
-866 VTQSST
+866 VVSST
-872 GDIIG
+872 DS
-877 GNTNPAA
+877 TTTTATSTT

-907 NVDGSSNNG
+907 NADGSSQTG
-916 SDRGRIRKL
+916 IRKL
-925 ESLLKKRLP
+925 ESLLKKRFP

>member
-1 MNKKKQLRYPKMETE
+1 MSESVVTAETDATAGQMMGTNKIQFSKEVKQ
-16 IENGSSGTSRIHFT
+16 
-30 KDVKNAI
+30 VI
-37 DKVLKTDDPMDSPD
+37 DKVLKTDEQDPMDAPD

-68 VSIDETI
+68 ATIDETI

-104 IALTEA
+104 LALCEA
-110 QKVITTLYAHII
+110 QKVISSLFSHII
-122 DVKTRAEKTEEM
+122 DVKTRAERTEEM

-167 GIESLNKLIE
+167 GIESLNELIE
-177 KRLYG
+177 RRSYG

-197 FKQYS
+197 FQQYS
-202 DIDEIKN
+202 DIEEIKN
-209 LSQNVDKIQV
+209 LSQSVDKIQV
-219 TLATQITDDFK
+219 TLAQQITEDFK
-230 DAFLP
+230 EAFASKP
-235 KSSTSANA
+235 S
-243 GNKQRL
+243 GQHRL

-254 ADACKVIS
+254 GDACKVLS
-262 VLDTK
+262 VLDAK

-281 EEYVQLF
+281 EEYMHLF

-311 LDFEDKFGSVFPL
+311 LDFEDKYGAVFPL

-338 LTREQLSQIM
+338 QTRQQLSQIM
-348 AKRSN
+348 AKRTN

-368 AFEQLLS
+368 AFEQLLA
-375 KRFTGVTLGAE
+375 KRFTGVTLGATTTE
-386 TPAALITS
+386 QTRVLTTEVPLTIT
-394 SALKVLPESGLSDQ
+394 V
-408 STASTTIG
+408 
-416 IFHDQIGI
+416 FHDQIGQ
-424 CFKAHLGI
+424 CFKPHLDI
-432 YIKSIDR
+432 YIRSIDR
-439 NLTELMEKFVEMAKA
+439 NLAELLEKFVEMSKEPYKFAEAKT
-454 PLKVS
+454 P
-459 EVKTTVYPSS
+459 VYPSS
-469 ADLFVF
+469 GDLFVF

-483 NQLSNDQPMYELA
+483 NQLSNEQPMYDLA

-507 SKVLE
+507 AKVLE
-512 FSTPKLLTTTASI
+512 GSTPKLVPNSTSSSI
-525 GKSMS
+525 GKSVS

-543 GQVFHNFLKEGETQR
+543 GQVFHNFLKEGDTQR
-558 FQREDLIQICCV
+558 FGRDDLVRICCV
-570 LTTAEYCLETVQQLE
+570 LTTGEYCLETVQQLE
-585 DKLKEKVAVAY
+585 EKLKEKVTAAY
-596 VNKIDMSEE
+596 VSKIDMSEE

-624 ESGCEPSLQSMSKV
+624 EAGCESSLQAMAKV
-638 QWQSISNVGDQS
+638 QWQHISNVGDQS
-650 PFISTICTNF
+650 SFISSICGNF
-660 KQTVPIIRDNL
+660 KQTVPTIRDTL
-671 ATSRKYFTQFCH
+671 ASSRKYFTQFCH
-683 KFVNAFIP
+683 RFVAAFIP

-698 KCKLTHSDGSNNVLG
+698 RCKLTLSDGSNNVLG

-728 LDLPSI
+728 LELPSV
-734 GSSVNRKA
+734 GSNVNRKA

-771 SHFTQQ
+771 AHFTQQ
-777 VLKLLPDV
+777 VLKLLPDI

-805 QLIDLFKHTASHVA
+805 QLIDLFKHTASAAA
-819 VVGGLSDVTAPSEDG
+819 VSGLIE
-834 ATPLQGNLNDSANLD
+834 
-849 ADPLISNEA
+849 
-858 NSSGELNM
+858 SSGNNEEELPPAASEAPAIVPEDTDNT
-866 VTQSST
+866 VVSST
-872 GDIIG
+872 DS
-877 GNTNPAA
+877 TTTSAT

-907 NVDGSSNNG
+907 NADGSSQTG
-916 SDRGRIRKL
+916 IRKL
-925 ESLLKKRLP
+925 ENLLKKRFP

>member
-1 MNKKKQLRYPKMETE
+1 MNETE
-16 IENGSSGTSRIHFT
+16 LEGNADDGNAIRPVETNRIHFT

-37 DKVLKTDDPMDSPD
+37 DEVLKTEDPMDSPD

-90 SVVRGQTNTGQDGQ
+90 AVVRGQTNTGQDGQ
-104 IALTEA
+104 MALTEA
-110 QKVITTLYAHII
+110 QKVISTLYAHII

-202 DIDEIKN
+202 DIEEIKN

-219 TLATQITDDFK
+219 TLAKQITDDFK
-230 DAFLP
+230 EAFST
-235 KSSTSANA
+235 KSSTATSA
-243 GNKQRL
+243 GNKHRL

-262 VLDTK
+262 VLDPK
-267 VKKELLKWFIAQQL
+267 VKKDLLKWFIAQQL

-311 LDFEDKFGSVFPL
+311 LDFEDKFGAVFPL

-338 LTREQLSQIM
+338 LTREQLSHIM

-386 TPAALITS
+386 KLLAP
-394 SALKVLPESGLSDQ
+394 SALKLLPESGVIDPN
-408 STASTTIG
+408 APPTIG
-416 IFHDQIGI
+416 LFHDQIGS

-439 NLTELMEKFVEMAKA
+439 NLSELMEKFVEMAKE

-459 EVKTTVYPSS
+459 ESRTTVYPRCMISS

-483 NQLSNDQPMYELA
+483 NQLSNEQPMYELA

-512 FSTPKLLTTTASI
+512 FSTPKLMTTTASI

-543 GQVFHNFLKEGETQR
+543 GQVFHNFLKEGDTQR
-558 FQREDLIQICCV
+558 FPREDLIQICCV

-585 DKLKEKVAVAY
+585 DKLKEKVSAAF

-624 ESGCEPSLQSMSKV
+624 EAGCEPSLQSMSKV

-650 PFISTICTNF
+650 GFINSMCANF
-660 KQTVPIIRDNL
+660 KQTVPVIRDNL

-691 KFINVLY
+691 KFISVLY

-771 SHFTQQ
+771 AHFTQQ
-777 VLKLLPDV
+777 VLKLLPDI

-819 VVGGLSDVTAPSEDG
+819 VVGSDSPELAATNVESGAAPAQGD
-834 ATPLQGNLNDSANLD
+834 LQ
-849 ADPLISNEA
+849 SNEDQNTTTA
-858 NSSGELNM
+858 ASKDTTDSGDAPY
-866 VTQSST
+866 T
-872 GDIIG
+872 
-877 GNTNPAA
+877 AA
-884 ASTST
+884 ATST

-896 SVGSFTGSADK
+896 SVGSFTGGAEKNAD
-907 NVDGSSNNG
+907 GTSNSG
-916 SDRGRIRKL
+916 GDRGRIRKL

>member
-1 MNKKKQLRYPKMETE
+1 MSEAAVAVAVPVPVETE
-16 IENGSSGTSRIHFT
+16 ASTEKMVANNKIHFS
-30 KDVKNAI
+30 KEVKQVI
-37 DKVLKTDDPMDSPD
+37 DKVLKTEDPMDAPD

-68 VSIDETI
+68 VGIDETI
-75 QRMQCEVSLIDDNIR
+75 QKMQCEVSLIDDNIR

-104 IALTEA
+104 LALCEA
-110 QKVITTLYAHII
+110 QKVISSLFSHII
-122 DVKTRAEKTEEM
+122 DVKTRAERTEEM

-167 GIESLNKLIE
+167 GIESLNTLIE
-177 KRLYG
+177 RRSYG

-197 FKQYS
+197 FQQFS
-202 DIDEIKN
+202 DIEEIKN
-209 LSQNVDKIQV
+209 LSQSVDKIQV
-219 TLATQITDDFK
+219 TLAQQISEDFK
-230 DAFLP
+230 EAFAATKP
-235 KSSTSANA
+235 T
-243 GNKQRL
+243 GHRL

-254 ADACKVIS
+254 GDACKVMS
-262 VLDTK
+262 VLDPK
-267 VKKELLKWFIAQQL
+267 VKKELLKWFIGQQL
-281 EEYVQLF
+281 EEYMHLF

-311 LDFEDKFGSVFPL
+311 LDFEDKYGPVFPL

-338 LTREQLSQIM
+338 QTRDQLAQIM

-375 KRFTGVTLGAE
+375 KRFTGVTLGA
-386 TPAALITS
+386 TPAEQARVLVQPSGTDAPLTIT
-394 SALKVLPESGLSDQ
+394 V
-408 STASTTIG
+408 
-416 IFHDQIGI
+416 FHDQIGQ
-424 CFKAHLGI
+424 CFKAHLDI
-432 YIKSIDR
+432 YIRSIDR
-439 NLTELMEKFVEMAKA
+439 NLSELMDKFVEMSREPYKFAEA
-454 PLKVS
+454 
-459 EVKTTVYPSS
+459 KTTVYPSS
-469 ADLFVF
+469 GDLFVF

-483 NQLSNDQPMYELA
+483 NQLSNEQPMYDLA

-507 SKVLE
+507 VKVLE
-512 FSTPKLLTTTASI
+512 GSTPKLVPITTSSSI
-525 GKSMS
+525 GKSVSM
-530 LLTRDMQNLSTAA
+530 LTRDMQNLSTAA
-543 GQVFHNFLKEGETQR
+543 GQVFHNFLKEGDTQR
-558 FQREDLIQICCV
+558 FTRDDLVRICCV
-570 LTTAEYCLETVQQLE
+570 LTTGEYCLETVQQLE
-585 DKLKEKVAVAY
+585 DKLKEKVTAGYVA
-596 VNKIDMSEE
+596 KIDMSEE

-624 ESGCEPSLQSMSKV
+624 EAGCETSLQAMAKV
-638 QWQSISNVGDQS
+638 QWQHINNVGDQS
-650 PFISTICTNF
+650 AFINSICSNF
-660 KQTVPIIRDNL
+660 KQTVPTIRDTL
-671 ATSRKYFTQFCH
+671 ASSRKYFTQFCH
-683 KFVNAFIP
+683 RFVAAFIP

-698 KCKLTHSDGSNNVLG
+698 RCKLTLSDGSNNVLG

-728 LDLPSI
+728 LELPSV

-771 SHFTQQ
+771 AHFTQQ
-777 VLKLLPDV
+777 VLKLLPDI

-805 QLIDLFKHTASHVA
+805 QLIDLFKHTASA
-819 VVGGLSDVTAPSEDG
+819 AAISGLIEPAASGDEDAEQTAPAG
-834 ATPLQGNLNDSANLD
+834 T
-849 ADPLISNEA
+849 ADEA
-858 NSSGELNM
+858 EP
-866 VTQSST
+866 ST
-872 GDIIG
+872 
-877 GNTNPAA
+877 AA
-884 ASTST
+884 ADSTTTTTSASSAT

-907 NVDGSSNNG
+907 NADGSSQTG
-916 SDRGRIRKL
+916 IRKL
-925 ESLLKKRLP
+925 ESLLKKRFP

>member
-1 MNKKKQLRYPKMETE
+1 MESKSSNEAEASVIANNK
-16 IENGSSGTSRIHFT
+16 IHFS
-30 KDVKNAI
+30 KEVKHVI
-37 DKVLKTDDPMDSPD
+37 DKVLKSDDPMDAPD
-51 FNTVD
+51 FNCVD

-68 VSIDETI
+68 VTIDETI

-104 IALTEA
+104 VALCEA
-110 QKVITTLYAHII
+110 QKVISTLYEHII
-122 DVKTRAEKTEEM
+122 DVKTRAERTEEM

-167 GIESLNKLIE
+167 GIESLEILIE

-197 FKQYS
+197 FQQYS
-202 DIDEIKN
+202 DIEEIKN
-209 LSQNVDKIQV
+209 LSQSVDKIQIS
-219 TLATQITDDFK
+219 LAHQITEDFK
-230 DAFLP
+230 EAFSVK
-235 KSSTSANA
+235 KSSNHP
-243 GNKQRL
+243 RL

-254 ADACKVIS
+254 GDACKVIS
-262 VLDTK
+262 VLDPK
-267 VKKELLKWFIAQQL
+267 VKKDLLKWFIAQQL
-281 EEYVQLF
+281 EEYLHLF

-311 LDFEDKFGSVFPL
+311 LDFEDKFGAVFPL

-348 AKRSN
+348 SKRVN
-353 EIDVRLLLFAINKTQ
+353 EIDVRLLLLAINKTQ

-375 KRFTGVTLGAE
+375 KRFTGVTLG
-386 TPAALITS
+386 INNDNQNTS
-394 SALKVLPESGLSDQ
+394 SFTSGGGQLLNSALVV
-408 STASTTIG
+408 
-416 IFHDQIGI
+416 FHDQIGS
-424 CFKAHLGI
+424 CFKAHLDI
-432 YIKSIDR
+432 YIRSIDR
-439 NLTELMEKFVEMAKA
+439 NLAELIEKFVEQAKE
-454 PLKVS
+454 PFKVGEAKS
-459 EVKTTVYPSS
+459 TVYPSS

-483 NQLSNDQPMYELA
+483 NQLSNEQPMYELA

-512 FSTPKLLTTTASI
+512 SSIPKLLTTSTSI

-543 GQVFHNFLKEGETQR
+543 GQVIHNFLKEGDAQR
-558 FQREDLIQICCV
+558 FSKSDLIRICCV

-585 DKLKEKVAVAY
+585 DKLKEKVAAAY
-596 VNKIDMSEE
+596 VNKIDMFEE

-624 ESGCEPSLQSMSKV
+624 ETGCESFLQTMSKV

-650 PFISTICTNF
+650 SFITGMCANF
-660 KQTVPIIRDNL
+660 KQTVPVIRDNL
-671 ATSRKYFTQFCH
+671 ASSRKYFTQFCH
-683 KFVNAFIP
+683 KFVNVFIP
-691 KFINVLY
+691 KYINVLY
-698 KCKLTHSDGSNNVLG
+698 KCKLTLSDGCNNVLG

-763 VMTPVQPP
+763 VMTPVQP
-771 SHFTQQ
+771 SAHFTQQ
-777 VLKLLPDV
+777 VLKLLPDI

-805 QLIDLFKHTASHVA
+805 QLIDLFKRTASTA
-819 VVGGLSDVTAPSEDG
+819 AAAGLSDNTDSISTNAEQQNSTANALDSTSDNIMAD
-834 ATPLQGNLNDSANLD
+834 AT
-849 ADPLISNEA
+849 
-858 NSSGELNM
+858 
-866 VTQSST
+866 ST
-872 GDIIG
+872 EMSTYP
-877 GNTNPAA
+877 TNVPVNA
-884 ASTST
+884 TST

-896 SVGSFTGSADK
+896 SVGNFTGSANSSAGDK
-907 NVDGSSNNG
+907 NADNSSQSSG
-916 SDRGRIRKL
+916 DRGRIRKL
-925 ESLLKKRLP
+925 ENLLKKRLP

>member
-1 MNKKKQLRYPKMETE
+1 MESKSSNEAEASVIANNK
-16 IENGSSGTSRIHFT
+16 IHFSNE
-30 KDVKNAI
+30 VKHVI
-37 DKVLKTDDPMDSPD
+37 DKVLKSDDPMDAPD
-51 FNTVD
+51 FNCVD

-68 VSIDETI
+68 VTIDETI

-104 IALTEA
+104 LALCEA
-110 QKVITTLYAHII
+110 QKVISTLYEHII
-122 DVKTRAEKTEEM
+122 DVKTRAERTEEM

-167 GIESLNKLIE
+167 GIESLEILIE

-197 FKQYS
+197 FQQYS
-202 DIDEIKN
+202 DIEEIKN
-209 LSQNVDKIQV
+209 LSQSVDKIQIS
-219 TLATQITDDFK
+219 LAHQITEDFK
-230 DAFLP
+230 EAFSVK
-235 KSSTSANA
+235 KSSNHP
-243 GNKQRL
+243 RL

-254 ADACKVIS
+254 GDACKVIS
-262 VLDTK
+262 VLDPK
-267 VKKELLKWFIAQQL
+267 VKKDLLKWFIAQQL
-281 EEYVQLF
+281 EEYLHLF

-311 LDFEDKFGSVFPL
+311 LDFEDKFGAVFPL

-348 AKRSN
+348 NKRVN

-375 KRFTGVTLGAE
+375 KRFTGVTLG
-386 TPAALITS
+386 INNDNQNTS
-394 SALKVLPESGLSDQ
+394 SFTSGDGQLVNSALLV
-408 STASTTIG
+408 
-416 IFHDQIGI
+416 FHDQIGS
-424 CFKAHLGI
+424 CFKAHLDI
-432 YIKSIDR
+432 YIRSIDR
-439 NLTELMEKFVEMAKA
+439 NLAELIEKFVEQAKE
-454 PLKVS
+454 PFKVGEAKS
-459 EVKTTVYPSS
+459 TVYPSS

-483 NQLSNDQPMYELA
+483 NQLSNEQPMYELA

-507 SKVLE
+507 SKVLD
-512 FSTPKLLTTTASI
+512 
-525 GKSMS
+525 MS

-543 GQVFHNFLKEGETQR
+543 GQVIHNFLKEGDAQR
-558 FQREDLIQICCV
+558 FSKGDLIRICCV

-585 DKLKEKVAVAY
+585 DKLKEKVAAAY

-624 ESGCEPSLQSMSKV
+624 ETGCESFLQAMSKV

-650 PFISTICTNF
+650 SFITGMCANF
-660 KQTVPIIRDNL
+660 KQTVPVIRDNL
-671 ATSRKYFTQFCH
+671 ASSRKYFTQFCH
-683 KFVNAFIP
+683 KFVNVFIP
-691 KFINVLY
+691 KYINVLY
-698 KCKLTHSDGSNNVLG
+698 KCKLTLSDGCNNVLG

-763 VMTPVQPP
+763 VMTPVQP
-771 SHFTQQ
+771 SAHFTQQ
-777 VLKLLPDV
+777 VLKLLPDI

-805 QLIDLFKHTASHVA
+805 QLIDLFKRTASTA
-819 VVGGLSDVTAPSEDG
+819 AAAGLSDNTDSISTDAEQQNSTANALDSTNDNIMAD
-834 ATPLQGNLNDSANLD
+834 AT
-849 ADPLISNEA
+849 
-858 NSSGELNM
+858 
-866 VTQSST
+866 ST
-872 GDIIG
+872 EMSTYP
-877 GNTNPAA
+877 TNVPVNA
-884 ASTST
+884 TST

-896 SVGSFTGSADK
+896 SVGNFTGSANSSAGDK
-907 NVDGSSNNG
+907 NADNSSQSSG
-916 SDRGRIRKL
+916 DRGRIRKL
-925 ESLLKKRLP
+925 ENLLKKRLP

>member
-1 MNKKKQLRYPKMETE
+1 MSEKVLEVVDDVGDTTTPTGAN
-16 IENGSSGTSRIHFT
+16 RIHFT

-37 DKVLKTDDPMDSPD
+37 DKVLKTEDPMDSPD

-68 VSIDETI
+68 VTIDETI

-90 SVVRGQTNTGQDGQ
+90 AVVRGQTNTGQDGQ
-104 IALTEA
+104 MALTEA

-219 TLATQITDDFK
+219 TLAKQITEDFK
-230 DAFLP
+230 DAFSH
-235 KSSTSANA
+235 KSAASGNA
-243 GNKQRL
+243 GGKQRL

-262 VLDTK
+262 VLDPK

-311 LDFEDKFGSVFPL
+311 LDFEDKFGVVFPH

-338 LTREQLSQIM
+338 LTREQLTQIM
-348 AKRSN
+348 SKRSN

-386 TPAALITS
+386 RRLSTTAM
-394 SALKVLPESGLSDQ
+394 KVLPDSGVVDPN
-408 STASTTIG
+408 APPTIG
-416 IFHDQIGI
+416 LFQDQIGS

-439 NLTELMEKFVEMAKA
+439 NLAELMEKFVEMAKE
-454 PLKVS
+454 PFKVAES
-459 EVKTTVYPSS
+459 KTTVYPSS

-483 NQLSNDQPMYELA
+483 NQLSNEQPMYELA

-543 GQVFHNFLKEGETQR
+543 GQVFHNFLKEGDTQR
-558 FQREDLIQICCV
+558 FSREDLIQICCV

-585 DKLKEKVAVAY
+585 DKLKEKIATAFA
-596 VNKIDMSEE
+596 NKIDMSEE

-624 ESGCEPSLQSMSKV
+624 EAGCEAPLQSMSKV

-650 PFISTICTNF
+650 AFISSICANF
-660 KQTVPIIRDNL
+660 KQTIPVIRDNL

-683 KFVNAFIP
+683 KFVKAFIP

-698 KCKLTHSDGSNNVLG
+698 KCKLTHSDGTNNVLG

-771 SHFTQQ
+771 AHFTQQ
-777 VLKLLPDV
+777 VLKLLPDI

-819 VVGGLSDVTAPSEDG
+819 VVDGLPEISATSAEDESASAQAQPDLNVSDNT
-834 ATPLQGNLNDSANLD
+834 D
-849 ADPLISNEA
+849 A
-858 NSSGELNM
+858 
-866 VTQSST
+866 SST
-872 GDIIG
+872 SAKANNGAEE
-877 GNTNPAA
+877 TAAQSAA
-884 ASTST
+884 APTGGATST

-907 NVDGSSNNG
+907 NADGASNSG

>member
-1 MNKKKQLRYPKMETE
+1 MSDSLLAAEADGAAGPAPGNNKIQFSKEVKQ
-16 IENGSSGTSRIHFT
+16 
-30 KDVKNAI
+30 VI
-37 DKVLKTDDPMDSPD
+37 DKVLKTDEQDPMDAPD

-68 VSIDETI
+68 ATIDETI

-104 IALTEA
+104 LALCEA
-110 QKVITTLYAHII
+110 QKVISSLFSHII
-122 DVKTRAEKTEEM
+122 DVKTRAERTEEM

-167 GIESLNKLIE
+167 GIESLNVLIE
-177 KRLYG
+177 RRSYG

-197 FKQYS
+197 FQQYS
-202 DIDEIKN
+202 DIEEIKN
-209 LSQNVDKIQV
+209 LSQSVDKIQV
-219 TLATQITDDFK
+219 TLAQQITEDFK
-230 DAFLP
+230 EAFASKP
-235 KSSTSANA
+235 S
-243 GNKQRL
+243 GQHRL

-254 ADACKVIS
+254 ADACKVMS
-262 VLDTK
+262 VLDAK

-281 EEYVQLF
+281 EEYMHLF

-311 LDFEDKFGSVFPL
+311 LDFEDKYGAVFPL

-338 LTREQLSQIM
+338 QTRQQLSQIM
-348 AKRSN
+348 AKRTN

-375 KRFTGVTLGAE
+375 KRFTGVTLGA
-386 TPAALITS
+386 TPAEQTR
-394 SALKVLPESGLSDQ
+394 VL
-408 STASTTIG
+408 TTVTTDAPLTVTV
-416 IFHDQIGI
+416 FHDQIGQ
-424 CFKAHLGI
+424 CFKPHLDI
-432 YIKSIDR
+432 YIRSIDR
-439 NLTELMEKFVEMAKA
+439 NLSELLEKFVEMSKEPYKFAEA
-454 PLKVS
+454 
-459 EVKTTVYPSS
+459 KTTVYPSS
-469 ADLFVF
+469 GDLFVF

-483 NQLSNDQPMYELA
+483 NQLSNDQPMYDLA
-496 LVFKK
+496 MVFKK

-512 FSTPKLLTTTASI
+512 GSTPKLVSSSTGSSL
-525 GKSMS
+525 GKSVS

-543 GQVFHNFLKEGETQR
+543 GQVFHNFLKEGDTQR
-558 FQREDLIQICCV
+558 FARDELVRICCV
-570 LTTAEYCLETVQQLE
+570 LTTGEYCLETVQQLE
-585 DKLKEKVAVAY
+585 DKLKEKVTPAY
-596 VNKIDMSEE
+596 VGKIDMSEE

-624 ESGCEPSLQSMSKV
+624 ESGCEASLQAMAKV
-638 QWQSISNVGDQS
+638 QWQQISNVGDQS
-650 PFISTICTNF
+650 AFISSICGNF
-660 KQTVPIIRDNL
+660 KQTVPTIRDTL
-671 ATSRKYFTQFCH
+671 ASSRKYFTQFCH
-683 KFVNAFIP
+683 RFVAAFIP

-698 KCKLTHSDGSNNVLG
+698 RCKLTLSDGSNNVLG

-728 LDLPSI
+728 LELPSV

-771 SHFTQQ
+771 AHFTQQ
-777 VLKLLPDV
+777 VLKLLPDI

-805 QLIDLFKHTASHVA
+805 QLIDLFKHTAS
-819 VVGGLSDVTAPSEDG
+819 
-834 ATPLQGNLNDSANLD
+834 
-849 ADPLISNEA
+849 
-858 NSSGELNM
+858 
-866 VTQSST
+866 
-872 GDIIG
+872 
-877 GNTNPAA
+877 AA
-884 ASTST
+884 AVSGLMDAAPNDEELPNGAASEAPANAATDEQEATATVASSADSTTTATTATTTTSTSTAT

-907 NVDGSSNNG
+907 NADGSSQTG
-916 SDRGRIRKL
+916 IRKL
-925 ESLLKKRLP
+925 ESLLKKRFP

>member
-1 MNKKKQLRYPKMETE
+1 MA
-16 IENGSSGTSRIHFT
+16 SSGAEVETDNDAAIRPSGGNKIHFT
-30 KDVKNAI
+30 KDVKSAI

-90 SVVRGQTNTGQDGQ
+90 AVVRGQTNTGQDGQ
-104 IALTEA
+104 MALTEA
-110 QKVITTLYAHII
+110 RKVISALYVHII

-202 DIDEIKN
+202 DIEEIKN

-219 TLATQITDDFK
+219 TLAKQITDDFK
-230 DAFLP
+230 DAFSP
-235 KSSTSANA
+235 KSSSAANA

-254 ADACKVIS
+254 TDACKVIS
-262 VLDTK
+262 VLDPK

-281 EEYVQLF
+281 EEYLQLF

-311 LDFEDKFGSVFPL
+311 LDFEDKFGAVFPL

-338 LTREQLSQIM
+338 LTHEQLTQIM

-375 KRFTGVTLGAE
+375 KRFTGITLGAE
-386 TPAALITS
+386 KLITPA
-394 SALKVLPESGLSDQ
+394 ALKVLPESGVGDPN
-408 STASTTIG
+408 APPTIG
-416 IFHDQIGI
+416 LFHDQIGG
-424 CFKAHLGI
+424 CFKSHLGI

-439 NLTELMEKFVEMAKA
+439 NLSELMEKFVEMAKE

-459 EVKTTVYPSS
+459 ESKTTVYPSS

-483 NQLSNDQPMYELA
+483 NQLSNEQPMYELA

-512 FSTPKLLTTTASI
+512 FSMPKLMTTTASI

-558 FQREDLIQICCV
+558 FTREDLIQICCV

-585 DKLKEKVAVAY
+585 DKLKEKVSAAY

-610 RIISNCIQLLVQDL
+610 RIISNSIQLLVQDL
-624 ESGCEPSLQSMSKV
+624 EAGCEPSLQSMAKV

-650 PFISTICTNF
+650 SFISSMCANF
-660 KQTVPIIRDNL
+660 KHTVPVIRDNL

-728 LDLPSI
+728 LDMPSI

-777 VLKLLPDV
+777 VLKLLPDI

-805 QLIDLFKHTASHVA
+805 QLIDLFKHTASHVS
-819 VVGGLSDVTAPSEDG
+819 VVGGDAPEASPTTEDSGLSAQ
-834 ATPLQGNLNDSANLD
+834 A
-849 ADPLISNEA
+849 
-858 NSSGELNM
+858 ELNANM
-866 VTQSST
+866 NSDAISVVSKEAIDSGDTNTAAQST
-872 GDIIG
+872 ATAG
-877 GNTNPAA
+877 T
-884 ASTST
+884 TST

-896 SVGSFTGSADK
+896 SVGSFTGGTEKTA
-907 NVDGSSNNG
+907 DGSSNG
-916 SDRGRIRKL
+916 GGDRGRIRKL

>member
-1 MNKKKQLRYPKMETE
+1 MSEAAVAVAVPVPVETE
-16 IENGSSGTSRIHFT
+16 ASTEKMVANNKIHFS
-30 KDVKNAI
+30 KEVKQVI
-37 DKVLKTDDPMDSPD
+37 DKVLKTEDPMDAPD

-68 VSIDETI
+68 VGIDETI
-75 QRMQCEVSLIDDNIR
+75 QKMQCEVSLIDDNIR

-104 IALTEA
+104 LALCEA
-110 QKVITTLYAHII
+110 QKVISSLFSHII
-122 DVKTRAEKTEEM
+122 DVKTRAERTEEM

-167 GIESLNKLIE
+167 GIESLNTLIE
-177 KRLYG
+177 RRSYG

-197 FKQYS
+197 FQQFS
-202 DIDEIKN
+202 DIEEIKN
-209 LSQNVDKIQV
+209 LSQSVDKIQV
-219 TLATQITDDFK
+219 TLAQQISEDFK
-230 DAFLP
+230 EAFAATKP
-235 KSSTSANA
+235 T
-243 GNKQRL
+243 GHRL

-254 ADACKVIS
+254 GDACKVMS
-262 VLDTK
+262 VLDPK
-267 VKKELLKWFIAQQL
+267 VKKELLKWFIGQQL
-281 EEYVQLF
+281 EEYMHLF

-311 LDFEDKFGSVFPL
+311 LDFEDKYGPVFPL

-338 LTREQLSQIM
+338 QTRDQLAQIM

-375 KRFTGVTLGAE
+375 KRFTGVTLGATTAE
-386 TPAALITS
+386 QARVLVQPSGPDAPLTIT
-394 SALKVLPESGLSDQ
+394 V
-408 STASTTIG
+408 
-416 IFHDQIGI
+416 FHDQIGQ
-424 CFKAHLGI
+424 CFKAHLDI
-432 YIKSIDR
+432 YIRSIDR
-439 NLTELMEKFVEMAKA
+439 NLSELMEKFVEMSREPYKFAEA
-454 PLKVS
+454 
-459 EVKTTVYPSS
+459 KTTVYPSS
-469 ADLFVF
+469 GDLFVF

-483 NQLSNDQPMYELA
+483 NQLSNEQPMYDLA

-507 SKVLE
+507 VKVLE
-512 FSTPKLLTTTASI
+512 GSTPKLVPITTSSSI
-525 GKSMS
+525 GKSVSM
-530 LLTRDMQNLSTAA
+530 LTRDMQNLSTAA
-543 GQVFHNFLKEGETQR
+543 GQVFHNFLKEGDTQR
-558 FQREDLIQICCV
+558 FTRDDLVRICCV
-570 LTTAEYCLETVQQLE
+570 LTTGEYCLETVQQLE
-585 DKLKEKVAVAY
+585 DKLKEKVTAGYVA
-596 VNKIDMSEE
+596 KIDMSEE

-624 ESGCEPSLQSMSKV
+624 EAGCETSLQAMAKV
-638 QWQSISNVGDQS
+638 QWQHINNVGDQS
-650 PFISTICTNF
+650 AFINSICSNF
-660 KQTVPIIRDNL
+660 KQTVPTIRDTL
-671 ATSRKYFTQFCH
+671 ASSRKYFTQFCH
-683 KFVNAFIP
+683 RFVAAFIP

-698 KCKLTHSDGSNNVLG
+698 RCKLTLSDGSNNVLG

-728 LDLPSI
+728 LELPSV

-771 SHFTQQ
+771 AHFTQQ
-777 VLKLLPDV
+777 VLKLLPDI

-805 QLIDLFKHTASHVA
+805 QLIDLFKHTASAAA
-819 VVGGLSDVTAPSEDG
+819 VSGLIEPAASGDEDAEQTAPAGTADEAEPSTAMG
-834 ATPLQGNLNDSANLD
+834 DSTTTTTTA
-849 ADPLISNEA
+849 
-858 NSSGELNM
+858 SS
-866 VTQSST
+866 
-872 GDIIG
+872 
-877 GNTNPAA
+877 A
-884 ASTST
+884 T

-907 NVDGSSNNG
+907 NADGSSQTG
-916 SDRGRIRKL
+916 IRKL
-925 ESLLKKRLP
+925 ESLLKKRFP

>member
-1 MNKKKQLRYPKMETE
+1 MSDLKEPLDMVSKGSL
-16 IENGSSGTSRIHFT
+16 ENGNKIHFT
-30 KDVKNAI
+30 KEVKEVI
-37 DKVLKTDDPMDSPD
+37 DKVLKSDDPMDAPD
-51 FNTVD
+51 FNCVD

-68 VSIDETI
+68 ATIDETI

-104 IALTEA
+104 MALYEA
-110 QKVITTLYAHII
+110 QKVISTLYDHII

-167 GIESLNKLIE
+167 GIESLEKLIE

-197 FKQYS
+197 FQQYS
-202 DIDEIKN
+202 DIEEIKN
-209 LSQNVDKIQV
+209 LSQSVDRIQV
-219 TLATQITDDFK
+219 TLAHQITEDFK
-230 DAFLP
+230 EAFSA
-235 KSSTSANA
+235 KSNS
-243 GNKQRL
+243 GHRL
-249 GLNQL
+249 GLHQL
-254 ADACKVIS
+254 ADACKVVS
-262 VLDTK
+262 VLDPK

-281 EEYVQLF
+281 EEYLHLF

-338 LTREQLSQIM
+338 LTRDQLSQIM
-348 AKRSN
+348 AKRTN

-375 KRFTGVTLGAE
+375 KRFTGVTLGHNNNTAE
-386 TPAALITS
+386 KLTTTTS
-394 SALKVLPESGLSDQ
+394 SLSDT
-408 STASTTIG
+408 SSGDGINTALVV
-416 IFHDQIGI
+416 FHDQIGS
-424 CFKAHLGI
+424 CFKAHLDI
-432 YIKSIDR
+432 YIRSIDR
-439 NLTELMEKFVEMAKA
+439 NLSELIEKFIEQAKE
-454 PLKVS
+454 PLKIA
-459 EVKTTVYPSS
+459 EAKTTVYPSS

-483 NQLSNDQPMYELA
+483 NQLSNEQPMYELA
-496 LVFKK
+496 MVFKK

-512 FSTPKLLTTTASI
+512 FSIPKLLTTSTSI

-543 GQVFHNFLKEGETQR
+543 GQVIHNFLKEGDAQR
-558 FQREDLIQICCV
+558 FTRDDLIRICCV

-585 DKLKEKVAVAY
+585 EKLKEKVAPAY
-596 VNKIDMSEE
+596 VTKVDMSEE

-624 ESGCEPSLQSMSKV
+624 EAGCEPSLQAMAKV
-638 QWQSISNVGDQS
+638 QWQNINNVGDQS
-650 PFISTICTNF
+650 PFISSMCANF
-660 KQTVPIIRDNL
+660 KQTVPILRDNL

-683 KFVNAFIP
+683 KFVNVFIP

-698 KCKLTHSDGSNNVLG
+698 KCKLTSSDGSNNVLG

-742 PTSYTKVVV
+742 PTSFTKVVV

-771 SHFTQQ
+771 AHFTQQ
-777 VLKLLPDV
+777 VLKLLPDI

-805 QLIDLFKHTASHVA
+805 QLIDIFKRTASTA
-819 VVGGLSDVTAPSEDG
+819 AFAGGLIESTETTDITSEQVNSG
-834 ATPLQGNLNDSANLD
+834 A
-849 ADPLISNEA
+849 SNEMNTETNLIA
-858 NSSGELNM
+858 DATSTDATGSAAA
-866 VTQSST
+866 TSTTSSST
-872 GDIIG
+872 LG
-877 GNTNPAA
+877 T
-884 ASTST
+884 TST

-896 SVGSFTGSADK
+896 SVGSFTGGGSTDKSA
-907 NVDGSSNNG
+907 DGSSQSG
-916 SDRGRIRKL
+916 DRGRIRKL
-925 ESLLKKRLP
+925 ENLLKKRLP

>member
-1 MNKKKQLRYPKMETE
+1 MSEAAVAVESEERMVANNK
-16 IENGSSGTSRIHFT
+16 IHFS
-30 KDVKNAI
+30 KEVKQVI
-37 DKVLKTDDPMDSPD
+37 DKVLKTDDPMDAAD

-68 VSIDETI
+68 AGIDETI
-75 QRMQCEVSLIDDNIR
+75 QKMQCEVSLIDDNIR

-104 IALTEA
+104 LALCEA
-110 QKVITTLYAHII
+110 QKVISSLFSHII
-122 DVKTRAEKTEEM
+122 DVKTRAERTEEM

-141 IKQLDCAKRNLTS
+141 IKQLDCAKRNLTA

-167 GIESLNKLIE
+167 GIDSLNKLIE
-177 KRLYG
+177 RRSYG

-197 FKQYS
+197 FQQFS
-202 DIDEIKN
+202 DIEEIKN
-209 LSQNVDKIQV
+209 LSQSVDKIQV
-219 TLATQITDDFK
+219 TLAQQITEDFK
-230 DAFLP
+230 EAFAAKP
-235 KSSTSANA
+235 SSQN
-243 GNKQRL
+243 QHRL

-254 ADACKVIS
+254 ADACKVMS
-262 VLDTK
+262 VLDPK

-281 EEYVQLF
+281 EEYTHLF

-311 LDFEDKFGSVFPL
+311 LDFEDKYGPVFPL

-338 LTREQLSQIM
+338 QTREQLAQIM
-348 AKRSN
+348 SKRTN

-375 KRFTGVTLGAE
+375 KRFTGVTLGVKPAE
-386 TPAALITS
+386 QARVITEP
-394 SALKVLPESGLSDQ
+394 SATDAPVGV
-408 STASTTIG
+408 TA
-416 IFHDQIGI
+416 FHDQIGQ
-424 CFKAHLGI
+424 CFKSHLDI
-432 YIKSIDR
+432 YIRSIDR
-439 NLTELMEKFVEMAKA
+439 NLAELMEKFVEMSREPYKFAEA
-454 PLKVS
+454 
-459 EVKTTVYPSS
+459 KTTVYPSS
-469 ADLFVF
+469 GDLFVF

-483 NQLSNDQPMYELA
+483 NQLSNEQPLYDLA

-512 FSTPKLLTTTASI
+512 GSTPKLVPATTGSTI
-525 GKSMS
+525 GKSVS

-543 GQVFHNFLKEGETQR
+543 GQVFHNFLKEGDTQR
-558 FQREDLIQICCV
+558 FSRDDLVRICCV
-570 LTTAEYCLETVQQLE
+570 LTTGEYCLETVQQLE
-585 DKLKEKVAVAY
+585 DKLKEKVTSAY
-596 VNKIDMSEE
+596 VSKIDMSEE

-624 ESGCEPSLQSMSKV
+624 EAGCEASLQAMAKV
-638 QWQSISNVGDQS
+638 QWQHINNVGDQS
-650 PFISTICTNF
+650 AFISSLCGNF
-660 KQTVPIIRDNL
+660 KQTVPTIRDTL
-671 ATSRKYFTQFCH
+671 ASSRKYFTQFCH
-683 KFVNAFIP
+683 RFVAAFIP

-698 KCKLTHSDGSNNVLG
+698 RCKLTLSDGSNNVLG

-728 LDLPSI
+728 LELPSV

-771 SHFTQQ
+771 AHFTQQ
-777 VLKLLPDV
+777 VLKLLPDI

-805 QLIDLFKHTASHVA
+805 QLIDLFKHTASAAA
-819 VVGGLSDVTAPSEDG
+819 VSGLIEATPGDDEVQGAEPATATLETHDDAETLTG
-834 ATPLQGNLNDSANLD
+834 ATESSA
-849 ADPLISNEA
+849 
-858 NSSGELNM
+858 
-866 VTQSST
+866 TT
-872 GDIIG
+872 
-877 GNTNPAA
+877 T

-907 NVDGSSNNG
+907 NADGSSQTG
-916 SDRGRIRKL
+916 IRKL
-925 ESLLKKRLP
+925 ENLLKKRFP

>member
-1 MNKKKQLRYPKMETE
+1 MSEPAATTAADTAVVPSMGNNK
-16 IENGSSGTSRIHFT
+16 IHFS
-30 KDVKNAI
+30 KEVKQVI
-37 DKVLKTDDPMDSPD
+37 DKVLKTDEQDPMDAPD

-68 VSIDETI
+68 ATIDETI

-104 IALTEA
+104 LALCEA
-110 QKVITTLYAHII
+110 QKVISSLYSHII
-122 DVKTRAEKTEEM
+122 DVKTRAERTEEM

-167 GIESLNKLIE
+167 GIESLNELIV
-177 KRLYG
+177 RRSYG

-197 FKQYS
+197 FQQYS
-202 DIDEIKN
+202 DIEEIKN
-209 LSQNVDKIQV
+209 LSQSVDKIQV
-219 TLATQITDDFK
+219 TLAQQITEDFK
-230 DAFLP
+230 EAFASKP
-235 KSSTSANA
+235 STQH
-243 GNKQRL
+243 KL

-254 ADACKVIS
+254 ADACKVMS
-262 VLDTK
+262 VLDAK

-281 EEYVQLF
+281 EEYMHLF

-311 LDFEDKFGSVFPL
+311 LDFEDKYGAVFPL

-338 LTREQLSQIM
+338 QTRQQLSQIM
-348 AKRSN
+348 AKRTN

-375 KRFTGVTLGAE
+375 KRFTGITLGA
-386 TPAALITS
+386 TPAEQTR
-394 SALKVLPESGLSDQ
+394 VLTLPA
-408 STASTTIG
+408 TAEAPLTATV
-416 IFHDQIGI
+416 FHDQIGQ
-424 CFKAHLGI
+424 CFKPHLDI
-432 YIKSIDR
+432 YIRSIDR
-439 NLTELMEKFVEMAKA
+439 NLSELLEKFIEMSKEPYKFAEA
-454 PLKVS
+454 
-459 EVKTTVYPSS
+459 KTTVYPSS
-469 ADLFVF
+469 GDLFVF

-483 NQLSNDQPMYELA
+483 NQLSNEQPMYDLA

-507 SKVLE
+507 AKVLE
-512 FSTPKLLTTTASI
+512 GSTPKVVTSSTGSSI
-525 GKSMS
+525 GKSVS

-543 GQVFHNFLKEGETQR
+543 GQVFHNFLKEGDTQR
-558 FQREDLIQICCV
+558 FARDDLVRICCV
-570 LTTAEYCLETVQQLE
+570 LTTGEYCLETVQQLE
-585 DKLKEKVAVAY
+585 DKLKEKVTPAY
-596 VNKIDMSEE
+596 VSKIDMSEE

-624 ESGCEPSLQSMSKV
+624 EAGCEASLQAMAKV
-638 QWQSISNVGDQS
+638 QWQHISNVGDQS
-650 PFISTICTNF
+650 AFISSICSNF
-660 KQTVPIIRDNL
+660 KQTVPTIRDTL
-671 ATSRKYFTQFCH
+671 ASSRKYFTQFCH
-683 KFVNAFIP
+683 RFVAAFIP

-698 KCKLTHSDGSNNVLG
+698 RCKLTLSDGSNNVLG

-728 LDLPSI
+728 LELPSV

-771 SHFTQQ
+771 AHFTQQ
-777 VLKLLPDV
+777 VLKLLPDI

-805 QLIDLFKHTASHVA
+805 QLIDLFKHTAS
-819 VVGGLSDVTAPSEDG
+819 
-834 ATPLQGNLNDSANLD
+834 
-849 ADPLISNEA
+849 
-858 NSSGELNM
+858 
-866 VTQSST
+866 
-872 GDIIG
+872 
-877 GNTNPAA
+877 AA
-884 ASTST
+884 AVSGLMDAPASEEETPTVTDAPAPTTEEPEAIENPTANATETASTTAANAT

-907 NVDGSSNNG
+907 NADGSSQTG
-916 SDRGRIRKL
+916 IRKL
-925 ESLLKKRLP
+925 ESLLKKRFP